1 LWFHRNYRYL
11 IEISIEIN
19 KSRVYNNMRSLKKKR
34 KHNKEKFRRRKKKI
48 MTKIEKREYDINTRK
63 VKSVVVGVIFLF
75 INLFSFIF
83 VKKKT
88 VLQLKFFMMDSAHS
102 TF

>member
-1 LWFHRNYRYL
+1 M
-11 IEISIEIN
+11 IEISIVIN
-19 KSRVYNNMRSLKKKR
+19 KSGLDAISRVYNNMRSLKKKR
-34 KHNKEKFRRRKKKI
+34 KHNKEKFRRKKKKI
-48 MTKIEKREYDINTRK
+48 MTKIEKREYGINTRK

-88 VLQLKFFMMDSAHS
+88 VL
-102 TF
+102 

>member
-1 LWFHRNYRYL
+1 M
-11 IEISIEIN
+11 IEISIVIN
-19 KSRVYNNMRSLKKKR
+19 KSGLDAISRVYNNMRSLKKKR

-48 MTKIEKREYDINTRK
+48 MTKIEKREYGINTRK

-83 VKKKT
+83 VKKK
-88 VLQLKFFMMDSAHS
+88 LFYNSNFS
-102 TF
+102 